1 MFHEGGG
8 VGGCVWIAKPS
19 DAKCFVR
26 KFPHD
31 KPARHLQRHGYNAAR
46 MLSLIIPLYNEE
58 ENVAPLQDELAAA
71 LKGHEYELILVDD
84 CSTDKTLERIRRGP
98 GVRVIEF
105 EKNTGQSAAMYAGIM
120 AARGDILVTMDR
132 SEERRVGKEC

>member
-1 MFHEGGG
+1 
-8 VGGCVWIAKPS
+8 
-19 DAKCFVR
+19 
-26 KFPHD
+26 
-31 KPARHLQRHGYNAAR
+31 

-58 ENVAPLQDELAAA
+58 DNVAPLQDELAVA

-120 AARGDILVTMDR
+120 AARGDLAISTHHPTSAPREILCPAH
-132 SEERRVGKEC
+132 RRICPGIYSSTRR